1 MSKKKKSTPN
11 WEEKLPL
18 KDILSNISSVHTLYT
33 NYVDTIKSYQVAM
46 DADYVIGSGEGKSK
60 VTPKAIKKLHNY
72 AYSTLS
78 EGLLSDYDIIM
89 ASPNGHTDLAE
100 SQAQQLLLNHQL
112 NEEMD
117 FESVVDK
124 AARYFEDYG
133 SFYLKLSWNYK
144 ERKEKNHNPTL
155 KEIPEGVPPEQLQQ
169 LQQQGLINEDGMLI
183 VDKEVTN
190 VVQDHPVIGIK
201 KYNQIILGP
210 SIDGSN
216 TIDSLQ
222 FIADKYYATI
232 NSLASSGKYENL
244 DKISDRDMKSD
255 YDINALPDADF
266 ELEFE
271 AMMEDNGEDLDKKQV
286 NKDKPLVVT
295 DYWTMLPLK
304 ENGYPVPVVVTF
316 VAGVVIARDESPFGV
331 DVGYPYSRGLYSQ
344 SLEDDL
350 YDGIPD
356 TPELEEDQ
364 KIIGAVTR
372 GMIDIMAKAA
382 NGQTGMAQG
391 MLDPAEER
399 KRQIGQDY
407 KFNPAID
414 PSRGI
419 VQEKFPELPQSALQM
434 LGMMQGSM
442 ESMSGKKMFGEGLNS
457 QAYGDVAAGVKAV
470 TSTTDTRDMASI
482 RKFNK
487 PFVSIIKKMAQL
499 NREFITEDKVIALS
513 DNEFKTIRPN
523 ELQSQINIKIQVST
537 PEMDDKAANDL
548 GFLVQTLGD
557 SVPAKAKNM
566 LLSDIARLKKRPD
579 LAKMLLDLPE
589 PGPTPQEQE
598 LHQLNVELLKAQIA
612 NEYAQGKENMADELL
627 KNAKADTEIAKT
639 KVLYS
644 TADNQDLD
652 FLHKRDGTSEK
663 RAMEASDADYANK
676 TKGKILENNL
686 TQGDTENGIS
696 TEVPNTT
703 MNDADIPVID
713 LPTESL
719 KPSDL
724 YK

>member
-144 ERKEKNHNPTL
+144 ERKKKNHNPTL

-414 PSRGI
+414 PARGI

-470 TSTTDTRDMASI
+470 TSTTDTRDMSSI

-499 NREFITEDKVIALS
+499 NREFITEDKIIALS

-663 RAMEASDADYANK
+663 RAMDANDADYANK
-676 TKGKILENNL
+676 TKSKILETNF

>member
-232 NSLASSGKYENL
+232 NSLAASGKYENL

-414 PSRGI
+414 PARGI

-470 TSTTDTRDMASI
+470 TSTTDTRDMSSI

-499 NREFITEDKVIALS
+499 NREFITEDKIIALS

-663 RAMEASDADYANK
+663 RAMDANDADYANK
-676 TKGKILENNL
+676 TKSKILETNF